1 MNIRNN
7 VFFRKKELHNF
18 CIYRFIFGIS
28 YSLMIPTIPLFF
40 DSIGITTLTI
50 GTIMSLYGIS
60 KTLTQMPFGIVSDTI
75 GDKLTLMLA
84 LILMTFVPFAYTLT
98 NNHLLASGIYVIQG
112 AILGMAAPA
121 TFSILSRSLDRRKR
135 GESTGLASAVF
146 TLGGGI
152 GAAISGCIVAK
163 LGNYNL
169 VFYISSVGILVTFIY
184 VGLQIG
190 KISLTQVKVR
200 FNTHKNNSRI
210 KVIAEEIKRYNL
222 KYKIIVLGAIA
233 FLGDFIY
240 GCIVA
245 LFHFYGQDVLGTSTV
260 YTSAIISIYLLV
272 FGLGAPIA
280 GWVSDKIGNRRQL
293 FLSFNVMNITLLG
306 LTFTRDIIIFTMIII
321 MYFLGATF
329 LNAALQSSLSEFGDN
344 LKIKGIVFGIV
355 GASESLGYSL
365 GPIVSAY
372 IYQLNKSWLFM
383 GLLTISILVST
394 IYLLLCK
401 KACIT

>member
-7 VFFRKKELHNF
+7 VFFMKKELHNF

-28 YSLMIPTIPLFF
+28 YSLMIPAIPLFF
-40 DSIGITTLTI
+40 NSIGITTLAI

-60 KTLTQMPFGIVSDTI
+60 KTLTQIPFGIVSDTI

-98 NNHLLASGIYVIQG
+98 NNHLLAGSIYVIQG

-121 TFSILSRSLDRRKR
+121 TFSILSRSLVRRKR

-146 TLGGGI
+146 TLGSGI
-152 GAAISGCIVAK
+152 GAAVSGFIMKK
-163 LGNYNL
+163 LGSYSMI
-169 VFYISSVGILVTFIY
+169 FYMSSLGILGTFIY
-184 VGLQIG
+184 VGLQID
-190 KISLTQVKVR
+190 KNNLIRVKVR
-200 FNTHKNNSRI
+200 FNTHKKNSRI
-210 KVIAEEIKRYNL
+210 KVITEEIKRYNL
-222 KYKIIVLGAIA
+222 QYKIIVLGAIA

-240 GCIVA
+240 GCIIA

-260 YTSAIISIYLLV
+260 YTSSIISIYLIV

-280 GWVSDKIGNRRQL
+280 GWVSDKLGNKKQL

-306 LTFTRDIIIFTMIII
+306 LTLTRNIIFFTMIII
-321 MYFLGATF
+321 IYFLGATF
-329 LNAALQSSLSEFGDN
+329 LNAALQNSLSEFGDN

-365 GPIVSAY
+365 GPLVSAY
-372 IYQLNKSWLFM
+372 IYQLNKSWLFI
-383 GLLTISILVST
+383 GLLVVSIIISVT
-394 IYLLLCK
+394 YLLLYK
-401 KACIT
+401 KAHI